1 MDLHGTITTAK
12 IDNETQAFDYLVWQA
27 LFPEEKPQAVRAS
40 VLMMAQPDEDTGNVR
55 AEHLAEAVWAELFDD
70 ADRAVFCEL
79 MSDIMGAWTE
89 EVDDNVVVRSL
100 ARTFYWHA
108 GAGSIFPYQVAPAQ
122 VLHPIR

>member
-1 MDLHGTITTAK
+1 MMDLHGTVTTAK
-12 IDNETQAFDYLVWQA
+12 IDNETQAFDYFVWES
-27 LFPEEKPQAVRAS
+27 LFPGEKPREVRAN
-40 VLMMAQPDEDTGNVR
+40 VIMMAQPDEETGNVL
-55 AEHLAEAVWAELFDD
+55 AEHLAEAVWEELFDD

-79 MSDIMGAWTE
+79 MTDIMGAWT

-108 GAGSIFPYQVAPAQ
+108 GAGSVFPYQVAPAQ